1 MAEMQFTPV
10 IAALIMCIGIFS
22 SNLIIGVDQL
32 WVIPQ

>member
-32 WVIPQ
+32 